1 MKAIS
6 QSLFPK
12 RAPDIHKYAAGTVA
26 VVGGS
31 ARYPHAPVIAAL
43 GARAAGAGLVQ
54 LVAPDESRAAAG
66 CHVPEATFTSLA
78 PACKFPKA
86 DVVAVGMGLGAER
99 AAEELLHRLLQSAG
113 RVVIDADALA
123 VLAGWRARGAALPAV
138 DGRAFVLTPHEG
150 EAARLLDCRPD
161 EVHADRPSALR
172 RIVERYGSVVVLK
185 GRHTLVGAPGRDDV
199 FECGA
204 GNPFMAMGGMGDLL
218 SGIVAARWAR
228 LVRCGADDPFGA
240 ASAAVWLHAAA
251 SDSIV
256 MADPP
261 GDPSIANTARAVSS
275 IRTMQER

>member
-78 PACKFPKA
+78 PACEFPKA

-138 DGRAFVLTPHEG
+138 EGRAFVLTPHEG
-150 EAARLLDCRPD
+150 EAA
-161 EVHADRPSALR
+161 R

-199 FECGA
+199 FECDA